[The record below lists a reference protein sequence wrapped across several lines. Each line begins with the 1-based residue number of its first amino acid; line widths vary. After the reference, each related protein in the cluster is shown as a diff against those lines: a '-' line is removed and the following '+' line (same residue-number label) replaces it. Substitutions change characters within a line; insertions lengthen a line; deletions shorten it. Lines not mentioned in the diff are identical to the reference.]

1 MVWFAVF
8 RFYIWNLLCCEMR
21 QSNWGLTH
29 FTSKMKFTFR
39 SLSHENI
46 LQFVGFHNEKEKKKL
61 WLITEFVDGGSMRR
75 FCKKQQKDNNTD
87 GVDEQLTLDKKLYI
101 ATCCWRGLDYLHSNN
116 VCHKDI
122 SPDNILVTNI
132 YICLFTVLVLMIF
145 IGYCTF

>member
-1 MVWFAVF
+1 
-8 RFYIWNLLCCEMR
+8 
-21 QSNWGLTH
+21 
-29 FTSKMKFTFR
+29 MKFTFR

-122 SPDNILVTNI
+122 SPDNILVLNI
-132 YICLFTVLVLMIF
+132 YICLFSFSANDIHWLLYFLRYRKIYQWLKYL
-145 IGYCTF
+145 ISDWPKLNN